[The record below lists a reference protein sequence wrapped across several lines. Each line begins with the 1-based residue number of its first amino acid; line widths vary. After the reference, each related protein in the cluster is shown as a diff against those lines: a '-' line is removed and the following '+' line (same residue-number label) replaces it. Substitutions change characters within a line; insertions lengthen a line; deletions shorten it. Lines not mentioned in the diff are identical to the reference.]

1 MCRCRKGNR
10 GLVLSVQRKLRITL
24 WVAGS
29 NPAILL
35 SFFAVSNALAKLIS
49 SFKVR
54 KEKSTMRGTFVTRKG
69 SFSYT
74 KPFTISAKFKS

>member
-54 KEKSTMRGTFVTRKG
+54 KEKTTMRGTFVTTER
-69 SFSYT
+69 SFY
-74 KPFTISAKFKS
+74 FTQKTFYN